1 MSTPTAIVD
10 VRTAWIWAG
19 IVLASAITVPAVAT
33 AQAEFDEIAAFEE
46 IFIVGSRT
54 LGRTADDLPV
64 PVDLIDEEILRDTGQ
79 LELGRM
85 LQQTVPSFNFSSST
99 ISDGTD
105 ALRPATLRGL
115 GPDQTLVLI
124 NGKRRHQAAL
134 IHINTSVGR
143 GTAGTDLNAIPAA
156 AIQRIE
162 VLRDGAA
169 AQYGSDAIAGIIN
182 IVLKDD
188 DEGGRIAGTW
198 GQYLE
203 GDGETYTIDF
213 NRGLAVGN
221 AGYVNFTLSYR
232 DRARTNRSEPQG
244 VCLYGGCVDTDNN
257 GYLEPAP
264 GFESLEVSGPG
275 RNGLRIGDADSSQLS
290 AVLNASAGVG
300 PGEAYGFI
308 TYSGRENESG
318 AFYRNPAGSGASLGN
333 ASNPVHPDG
342 FLPLIR
348 SELKDHSINIGYLI
362 EFSFD
367 SVLDVSYTTGRNRVD
382 YRTQNS
388 ANYSYANHLRFGEN
402 LADDV
407 IPRRM
412 PRAAYAYGLE
422 LNLNTLNVDYS
433 HAWGSLNLAA
443 GLEARTDEFRILPG
457 DEYAWRDYD
466 TDPVSGISLYP
477 QDAEGSIQGFNG
489 ISPDSQTAETRDVVS
504 VYLDSE
510 YEPFERWLVSA
521 AIRYDDYDG
530 FGDTSNYKLASIFDL
545 GANLTL
551 RGSFSTGF
559 RAPSMQQLYFNNI
572 STQIRGDQT
581 VTVGTFRN
589 DSDAVQA
596 IGVPEL
602 KEEESR
608 NIGLGLAA
616 RFGTSWDLTVDLY
629 RIDIDDR
636 ITISNQLSGD
646 AYPGP
651 LATALD
657 NAGAGA
663 AQFFLNGADT
673 RTRGIDLVSS
683 YTGIRLGAGHL
694 DLTLAANFTDTE
706 VTHVYVPAEGAI
718 STISAGDV
726 FSEQDISIIEE
737 WQPKKRVIVS
747 GKYYFGNFSANLA
760 FNRYGEYSTLDDLGR
775 QTYGAEWLT
784 DVKVNYHMSSA
795 VSFFLSGN
803 NVFDITPDRVT
814 NTGSRGGLF
823 ESTAGA
829 EDMASQSVFRY
840 SRRSAPF
847 GFNGAFISAGATYE
861 F

>member
-1 MSTPTAIVD
+1 MSTPTAIPD
-10 VRTAWIWAG
+10 IQTSWLLTGIILAG
-19 IVLASAITVPAVAT
+19 GVSMPTAVA
-33 AQAEFDEIAAFEE
+33 AQAQFDEIAAFEE

-85 LQQTVPSFNFSSST
+85 LQQTVPSFNFSSSA

-115 GPDQTLVLI
+115 GPDQTLVLV

-162 VLRDGAA
+162 ILRDGAA

-188 DEGGRIAGTW
+188 DAGGRVSGTW
-198 GQYLE
+198 GQYTE
-203 GDGETYTIDF
+203 GDGETYTVDF
-213 NRGLAVGN
+213 NRGLAIGDS
-221 AGYVNFTLSYR
+221 GYVNFTLSYR
-232 DRARTNRSEPQG
+232 DRERTSRSEPQG

-257 GYLEPAP
+257 GYLEPGP
-264 GFESLEVSGPG
+264 GFESLEVTGPG
-275 RNGLRIGDADSSQLS
+275 RHGLRIGDADSSQVS
-290 AVLNASAGVG
+290 AVLNASASVG

-308 TYSGRENESG
+308 AYSDRQNESG

-333 ASNPVHPDG
+333 GSNPVHPDG
-342 FLPLIR
+342 FLPIIHSTL
-348 SELKDHSINIGYLI
+348 EDHSLNIGYLV

-367 SVLDVSYTTGRNRVD
+367 SILDVSFTTGGNRVD
-382 YRTQNS
+382 YNTQNS
-388 ANYSYANHLRFGEN
+388 ANYSYANYLRFEEN
-402 LADDV
+402 RTDDV
-407 IPRRM
+407 IPGLM

-422 LNLNTLNVDYS
+422 LELSTFNVDYS
-433 HAWGSLNLAA
+433 HAWDALNLAA
-443 GLEARTDEFRILPG
+443 GVESRTDEFRILPG
-457 DEYAWRDYD
+457 EEYAWRDYD
-466 TDPVSGISLYP
+466 TDPVTGDSLYP

-489 ISPDSQTAETRDVVS
+489 ISPDSQTAESRDIFS

-510 YEPFERWLVSA
+510 YEPFDRWLISA
-521 AIRYDDYDG
+521 ALRYDDYEG
-530 FGDTSNYKLASIFDL
+530 FGDTTNYKLASIFDL
-545 GANLTL
+545 GANLKL

-589 DSDAVQA
+589 DSEAVRA

-616 RFGTSWDLTVDLY
+616 RFGTSWELTVDLY

-683 YTGIRLGAGHL
+683 YTGIQFGAGHL

-706 VTHVYVPAEGAI
+706 VTRVYVPASGAI
-718 STISAGDV
+718 STISADDV

-737 WQPKKRVIVS
+737 WQPKDRVIVS

-784 DVKVNYHMSSA
+784 DVRVNYHMNSS

-829 EDMASQSVFRY
+829 EDMASRSVFPY